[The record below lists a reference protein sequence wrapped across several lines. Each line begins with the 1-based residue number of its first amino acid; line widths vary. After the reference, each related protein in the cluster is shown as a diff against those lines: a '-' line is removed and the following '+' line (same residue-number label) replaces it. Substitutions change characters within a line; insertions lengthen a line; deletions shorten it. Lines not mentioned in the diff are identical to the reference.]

1 MPTTV
6 SPDSVTLYY
15 DAMAASPPEIATEVL
30 GAIIGNMPNLREG
43 LLALDIPKH
52 TINSDRSETDPGAA
66 AAHELKVRVM
76 SHVGH
81 FCMLDDPA
89 TFNTVL
95 REILKDMIYNDYL
108 QNKSRP

>member
-1 MPTTV
+1 MT
-6 SPDSVTLYY
+6 
-15 DAMAASPPEIATEVL
+15 AAARPPSSSGRIGRHGRIATEVL

-66 AAHELKVRVM
+66 AAHELTVRVM

-95 REILKDMIYNDYL
+95 REILKDMIYNEYL